1 MNSHTDKT
9 QENKSQSVANAI
21 SQQQSSSDSSLQFED
36 NRPEAIAQR
45 KLQEMANNNP
55 QVKKAAQLQAKVNSK
70 QVRPL
75 IADNRVVQ
83 QKPVVQ
89 FLTTVEETAK
99 QAATRVKNNIQEI
112 ARKLGVLK
120 INEITSKAKEFTE
133 IANKLMYSE
142 ETYTVR
148 CRQLNAKCDE
158 IRNLITTAKQAFIA
172 DPANKDKW
180 NENEEDYKF
189 LDSWKL
195 PNSP

>member
-120 INEITSKAKEFTE
+120 INEITSK
-133 IANKLMYSE
+133 S
-142 ETYTVR
+142 VR
-148 CRQLNAKCDE
+148 SLRESLR
-158 IRNLITTAKQAFIA
+158 I
-172 DPANKDKW
+172 
-180 NENEEDYKF
+180 
-189 LDSWKL
+189 S
-195 PNSP
+195 